1 MHSALLKYFCL
12 LFVLAA
18 NINIAQPQTDS
29 SFQSTLTF
37 NIVKDQLQ
45 IIPLFRN
52 KSDKDIKIKYKF
64 IVVKNGSNGEST
76 TNQSGGKDVAADS
89 NESLS
94 EVSLD
99 FNIKYSYEVDL
110 TILKDNKL
118 INEIHKIYS
127 GKEIQD
133 HEY

>member
-127 GKEIQD
+127 GKEIQN

>member
-76 TNQSGGKDVAADS
+76 TNQSGGKDLAADS